1 MYFVDSSANIV
12 RCLQTFPGKRREIR
26 EIPTNIPTPSKS
38 IPKISRFYN
47 NKMFCIPKLLS
58 PNRSTFQQRNHPL
71 QSPEIPLKNRSTFQ
85 HQKKK
90 RNPSLS
96 HSLFDPPPPKK
107 RFSFVKGR
115 TSSLN
120 RFLQLT
126 SPSPF
131 FLLRDTSGRRD
142 QRNSPANVFFVTCA
156 TNYEFQLLLFTNL
169 LVSVFFSA
177 SPPRETWPP

>member
-47 NKMFCIPKLLS
+47 NKMVASFASQNFYPQIDPRSSKEIIPSNPQKFLS
-58 PNRSTFQQRNHPL
+58 KIDLRSNT
-71 QSPEIPLKNRSTFQ
+71 
-85 HQKKK
+85 KKK
-90 RNPSLS
+90 KETHRYPILSLT
-96 HSLFDPPPPKK
+96 PPPKK

-131 FLLRDTSGRRD
+131 
-142 QRNSPANVFFVTCA
+142 
-156 TNYEFQLLLFTNL
+156 LFITGHFRQTR
-169 LVSVFFSA
+169 SKK
-177 SPPRETWPP
+177 

>member
-47 NKMFCIPKLLS
+47 NKMVASFASQNFYPQIDPRSSKEIIPSNPQKFLS
-58 PNRSTFQQRNHPL
+58 KIDLRSNT
-71 QSPEIPLKNRSTFQ
+71 
-85 HQKKK
+85 KKK
-90 RNPSLS
+90 KKKPIVIPFSLW
-96 HSLFDPPPPKK
+96 LPPRKK

-131 FLLRDTSGRRD
+131 
-142 QRNSPANVFFVTCA
+142 
-156 TNYEFQLLLFTNL
+156 LFITGHFRQTR
-169 LVSVFFSA
+169 SKK
-177 SPPRETWPP
+177 

>member
-47 NKMFCIPKLLS
+47 NKMVASFASQNFYPQIDPRSSKEIIPSNPQKFLS
-58 PNRSTFQQRNHPL
+58 KIDLRSNT
-71 QSPEIPLKNRSTFQ
+71 K
-85 HQKKK
+85 KKK

-96 HSLFDPPPPKK
+96 HSLFDSPPPPKK

-131 FLLRDTSGRRD
+131 
-142 QRNSPANVFFVTCA
+142 
-156 TNYEFQLLLFTNL
+156 LFITGHFRQTR
-169 LVSVFFSA
+169 SKK
-177 SPPRETWPP
+177 